1 MSNRK
6 GLTAAAAAFA
16 ALAISGMARADEAK
30 VASPLSLDRVA
41 LMQDA
46 PERTPLMSLLNEAGL
61 ARPFED
67 AGITVGGHIQ
77 GSYTYGFSSPL
88 GNDLT
93 GRYFDFENQDPTLNQ
108 IDIFFDKA
116 VASDKFD
123 VGGRIEWIYGADTRL
138 IHALGL
144 FDHHGVDTG
153 PENWFDLFQAYVDV
167 NLPVG
172 NGLKLRVGKFASPIG
187 YETVVPTGND
197 LFSHTFSFGY
207 GVPFT
212 HVGVTASTQLTDALS
227 VTGGITRGW
236 DVATEDNNDTIDV
249 LGQLAY
255 KYSDKQTILFN
266 FLVGPDQP
274 GNNEDYRAIFD
285 FQYIHQVAD
294 NFKVA
299 FNGIYAWEK
308 DSESSVSGSDAQWFA
323 AVVYAG
329 LTLNEYVSVN
339 SRVEYFNDQDG
350 ARLTGGVGGTSLYD
364 ATLGLSIKP
373 FPNDKYGSGLV
384 IRPEIRVDYAED
396 RYFDGGTDYIQTSA
410 AIDAVYRF

>member
-6 GLTAAAAAFA
+6 GLFAAAAVAVA
-16 ALAISGMARADEAK
+16 AMTGVARADDAK
-30 VASPLSLDRVA
+30 VSSPLTLDRVVH
-41 LMQDA
+41 LQDEPTRA
-46 PERTPLMSLLNEAGL
+46 PLMSLLNEAGL
-61 ARPFED
+61 ARPLED

-108 IDIFFDKA
+108 IDIFFDRA
-116 VASDKFD
+116 VAADKFD

-153 PENWFDLFQAYVDV
+153 PENWFDLFQAYLDV

-172 NGLKLRVGKFASPIG
+172 NGLKVRVGKFASPIG

-212 HVGVTASTQLTDALS
+212 HVGVTLSTALTDKLS

-236 DVATEDNNDTIDV
+236 DVATEDNNDTIDF

-255 KYSDKQTILFN
+255 KPSDDQTIAFN
-266 FLVGPDQP
+266 FLIGPDQP
-274 GNNEDYRAIFD
+274 DNNTDYRAIFD
-285 FQYIHQVAD
+285 FQYIRQVND
-294 NFKVA
+294 NLKFV
-299 FNGIYAWEK
+299 FNAIYAWEQN
-308 DSESSVSGSDAQWFA
+308 SESSVSGSDAQWFA
-323 AVVYAG
+323 ATVYGG
-329 LTLNEYVSVN
+329 LKLSDNVSLNG
-339 SRVEYFNDQDG
+339 RIEYFNDQDG

-364 ATLGLSIKP
+364 ATIGLAIRP
-373 FPNDKYGSGLV
+373 FPNDKYGAGLV
-384 IRPEIRVDYAED
+384 IRPELRLDYSEK
-396 RYFDGGTDYIQTSA
+396 RYFDGGTDRIQTSA
-410 AIDAVYRF
+410 AIDAVYQF